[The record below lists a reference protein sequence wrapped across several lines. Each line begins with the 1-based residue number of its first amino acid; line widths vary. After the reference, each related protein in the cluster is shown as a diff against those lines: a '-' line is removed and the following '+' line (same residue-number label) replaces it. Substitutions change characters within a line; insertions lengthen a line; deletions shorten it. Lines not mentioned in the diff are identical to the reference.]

1 MPTNFFSK
9 KKCIGIHPQE
19 SGKIQNFIKELFI
32 TILCVFCCGTK
43 KNGNILKVALFHLG
57 RFFLK
62 EQKYNIFRIS
72 AEKYERERQGIPK
85 I

>member
-1 MPTNFFSK
+1 MHWNSPTEERKNSEFHKGAVYYYS
-9 KKCIGIHPQE
+9 
-19 SGKIQNFIKELFI
+19 LF
-32 TILCVFCCGTK
+32 FCCGAK
-43 KNGNILKVALFHLG
+43 KNGNILKLALFHLG

-72 AEKYERERQGIPK
+72 AEKYKRERQGIPK